1 MGRCQCPH
9 SDGLSPHLWAVEA
22 NATHRPPMMAPSVS
36 GASRGYGGPFLSD
49 HLMNRKLAAFAALVA
64 IAVPVAAFAR
74 TTSNSE
80 LQRGHY
86 SMPYAC
92 SVQSSDLQL
101 YPVGSSVQAVANDE
115 SSTYT
120 QNDDTLYSLSQV
132 TFVAPRGDV
141 TGLTAQ
147 IQLADELSNPIVR
160 ATGVTA
166 NESGYRTV
174 TGIAGA
180 VGRVLYN
187 LNTSRPAFRAGDYE
201 IKSTLTCAQAI

>member
-1 MGRCQCPH
+1 M
-9 SDGLSPHLWAVEA
+9 
-22 NATHRPPMMAPSVS
+22 
-36 GASRGYGGPFLSD
+36 GGPILSD
-49 HLMNRKLAAFAALVA
+49 HLMNRICKGLVAAGVLSAVTGSPLAAFAQ
-64 IAVPVAAFAR
+64 R

-80 LQRGHY
+80 LQRGYY

-101 YPVGSSVQAVANDE
+101 FPVGSSLQAVANDE

-120 QNDDTLYSLSQV
+120 QNDNTTYSLSQV
-132 TFVAPRGDV
+132 TITAPRND
-141 TGLTAQ
+141 TSGLTAQ

-160 ATGVTA
+160 ATGTTA

-180 VGRVLYN
+180 VGRIIYN

-201 IKSTLTCAQAI
+201 IRSTLTCAQAL